1 MNIKVKCDQEL
12 KIHDINYELELPTR
26 YINLNNTRN
35 KIDKIEQ
42 DNWKKV
48 RWCINNY
55 DFLVKPPVI
64 NRAFYKFWEILHEY
78 DLFKEYTEEDI
89 IYHGAEA
96 PGGFIQCTNIY
107 LDLNKLQKHQKVVDE
122 DGFVSI
128 IKNNIKKVVYTMSL
142 NNNLSKFKHYNLPGY
157 NSKILNSS
165 VYVYNGK
172 DNTGD
177 IKNIDNILDLKEKMN
192 GKKCH
197 LITCD
202 GGFDEKDEYN
212 NKEQLHS
219 LLILSSILNA
229 LYLQKDKGHFV
240 LKMFDIFT
248 ETSIHLLYLLN
259 DLYDEIYVYKP
270 KTSRPSNSEKYII
283 CKNFN
288 ELKRDEYIDKFEK
301 AKFNMNEKYGSF
313 RLYDNISKEFLEKI
327 NKMNQD
333 FISNQCFFLEKA
345 INLCNNPE
353 FFKYYD
359 KEINNLINKRK
370 EYYELWAKQYNLSLV

>member
-12 KIHDINYELELPTR
+12 KIHDINYELELPTH

-78 DLFKEYTEEDI
+78 DLFKEYTKEDI

-142 NNNLSKFKHYNLPGY
+142 NNNLAKFKHYNLPGY

-259 DLYDEIYVYKP
+259 DLYDEIHVYKP

-283 CKNFN
+283 CKYFN
-288 ELKRDEYIDKFEK
+288 ESKRNKYIDKFEK
-301 AKFNMNEKYGSF
+301 AEFNMNEKYGSF

-333 FISNQCFFLEKA
+333 FISNQCFFLKKA

-370 EYYELWAKQYNLSLV
+370 EYYELWAKKYNLSLL

>member
-1 MNIKVKCDQEL
+1 MNIKVKCEQEL
-12 KIHDINYELELPTR
+12 NIHDINYELELPTH

-35 KIDKIEQ
+35 KIDKIDQ
-42 DNWKKV
+42 NNWKKV
-48 RWCINNY
+48 RWCINKY

-64 NRAFYKFWEILHEY
+64 NRAFYKFWEILQEY
-78 DLFKEYTEEDI
+78 NLFKEYTEEDI

-96 PGGFIQCTNIY
+96 PGGFIQCTNMY
-107 LDLNKLQKHQKVVDE
+107 LDLNKIQKHQKTVDE

-128 IKNNIKKVVYTMSL
+128 IKNNIKKVYTMSL
-142 NNNLSKFKHYNLPGY
+142 NNNLAKYKHYGLPGY

-165 VYVYNGK
+165 VYVYNGR

-177 IKNIDNILDLKEKMN
+177 IKNRNNILDLKSKMN
-192 GKKCH
+192 GKNCY

-229 LYLQKDKGHFV
+229 LYLQKANGHFV

-259 DLYDEIYVYKP
+259 DLYEEIYIYKP

-288 ELKRDEYIDKFEK
+288 ESKRNKYIDKFENGD
-301 AKFNMNEKYGSF
+301 FNMNEKYGSF

-345 INLCNNPE
+345 IKLCNNPD

-370 EYYELWAKQYNLSLV
+370 EYYELWAKQYNLKLV

>member
-1 MNIKVKCDQEL
+1 
-12 KIHDINYELELPTR
+12 
-26 YINLNNTRN
+26 
-35 KIDKIEQ
+35 
-42 DNWKKV
+42 
-48 RWCINNY
+48 
-55 DFLVKPPVI
+55 
-64 NRAFYKFWEILHEY
+64 
-78 DLFKEYTEEDI
+78 
-89 IYHGAEA
+89 
-96 PGGFIQCTNIY
+96 
-107 LDLNKLQKHQKVVDE
+107 
-122 DGFVSI
+122 
-128 IKNNIKKVVYTMSL
+128 
-142 NNNLSKFKHYNLPGY
+142 
-157 NSKILNSS
+157 
-165 VYVYNGK
+165 
-172 DNTGD
+172 
-177 IKNIDNILDLKEKMN
+177 MN
-192 GKKCH
+192 GKNCY
-197 LITCD
+197 LMTCD

-229 LYLQKDKGHFV
+229 LYLQKANGHFV

-259 DLYDEIYVYKP
+259 DLYEEIYIYKP

-288 ELKRDEYIDKFEK
+288 ESKRNKYIDKFENGD
-301 AKFNMNEKYGSF
+301 FNMNEKYGSF

-345 INLCNNPE
+345 IKLCNNPD

-370 EYYELWAKQYNLSLV
+370 EYYELWAKQYNLKLV

>member
-1 MNIKVKCDQEL
+1 MNIKVKCEQEL
-12 KIHDINYELELPTR
+12 NIHDINYELELPTH

-35 KIDKIEQ
+35 KIDKIDQ
-42 DNWKKV
+42 NNWKKV
-48 RWCINNY
+48 RWCINKY

-64 NRAFYKFWEILHEY
+64 NRAFYKFWEILQEY
-78 DLFKEYTEEDI
+78 NLFKEYTEEDI

-96 PGGFIQCTNIY
+96 PGGFIQCTNMY
-107 LDLNKLQKHQKVVDE
+107 LDLNKIQKHQKTVDE

-128 IKNNIKKVVYTMSL
+128 IKNNIKKVYTMSL
-142 NNNLSKFKHYNLPGY
+142 NNNLAKYKHYGLPGY

-165 VYVYNGK
+165 VYVYNGR

-177 IKNIDNILDLKEKMN
+177 IKNRNNILDLKSKMN
-192 GKKCH
+192 GKNCY

-229 LYLQKDKGHFV
+229 LYLQKANGHFV

-259 DLYDEIYVYKP
+259 DLYEEIYIYKP

-288 ELKRDEYIDKFEK
+288 ESKRNKYIDKFENGD
-301 AKFNMNEKYGSF
+301 FNMNEKYGSF

-345 INLCNNPE
+345 IKLCNNPD

-370 EYYELWAKQYNLSLV
+370 EYYELWAKQYNLSLI

>member
-1 MNIKVKCDQEL
+1 MNIKVKCEQEL
-12 KIHDINYELELPTR
+12 NIHDINYELELPI
-26 YINLNNTRN
+26 YYMNLNNIRN

-78 DLFKEYTEEDI
+78 DLFKEYTKEDI

-107 LDLNKLQKHQKVVDE
+107 LDLNKLQKHQKTVDE

-128 IKNNIKKVVYTMSL
+128 IKTNIKKVVYTMSL
-142 NNNLSKFKHYNLPGY
+142 NNNLAKFRHYNLPGY

-165 VYVYNGK
+165 IYVYNGK

-177 IKNIDNILDLKEKMN
+177 IKNIDNILDLKTKMN
-192 GKKCH
+192 GKQCH

-283 CKNFN
+283 CKYFN
-288 ELKRDEYIDKFEK
+288 ESKRNKYIDKFEK
-301 AKFNMNEKYGSF
+301 AEFKMNEKYGSF
-313 RLYDNISKEFLEKI
+313 RLYDNISKEFLENI

-333 FISNQCFFLEKA
+333 FIYNQCFFLEKA
-345 INLCNNPE
+345 ITLCNNPD